1 MLCCVVTVKDTNGMF
16 LRCHGEASLITTV
29 RGKTG
34 LTNFEARSYLF
45 NPCLGLPDQLAT
57 GSGAPGLPSA

>member
-1 MLCCVVTVKDTNGMF
+1 MF

-34 LTNFEARSYLF
+34 LTNFEARSYLS